1 MYASPPESKGS
12 PLSAW
17 LRVDMAESDLG
28 ARLSS
33 VSAPTVLG
41 GAVFDPFDVEQ
52 VSAVRMAAM
61 SHVSVAGARDGVVA
75 EDVVADD
82 VEALDEEVVDS
93 DMPVRRRF
101 GNLPSFEPAA
111 DMIARLDADMPESD
125 RWAVRLHD
133 LESVLRVKG
142 RIGGHGGMFRLA
154 FLHESM
160 DPSGTPSLRSGSLV
174 PPSLRS
180 EELHSW
186 SSAPSEL
193 RSERAQVVYTMQ
205 LSLHKACSKWWLMD
219 FLGVSRHDVS
229 LGVPDATL
237 ISVFPGV
244 CFGWRIS
251 VWCPVQRDLDLVRGF
266 VFGGGCRWFLLS
278 SHGEMYNVC
287 LFLVCGVDL
296 VHLVDLLSPCS
307 SCVFVKMV
315 SPDASVS
322 SLREAELSGGSVIL
336 QEWGTP

>member
-12 PLSAW
+12 LSAW
-17 LRVDMAESDLG
+17 LRVNMAESDLG
-28 ARLSS
+28 ARLS
-33 VSAPTVLG
+33 SAPTVLG

-61 SHVSVAGARDGVVA
+61 SHVSVSGARDGVVA
-75 EDVVADD
+75 EDVVADN
-82 VEALDEEVVDS
+82 VASLDEEEVVDS
-93 DMPVRRRF
+93 AMPVRRRF
-101 GNLPSFEPAA
+101 GNLPSFEPAV

-142 RIGGHGGMFRLA
+142 RIGGHGGMFRFA
-154 FLHESM
+154 FQHESM
-160 DPSGTPSLRSGSLV
+160 DPSA
-174 PPSLRS
+174 
-180 EELHSW
+180 SW
-186 SSAPSEL
+186 SSGKLNSAPSEL

-244 CFGWRIS
+244 CFGWRVS
-251 VWCPVQRDLDLVRGF
+251 VCCPVQRDLDLVRGF

-287 LFLVCGVDL
+287 LFLVCGFDL

-307 SCVFVKMV
+307 SCVFVEMV